1 MRLCKKGVGESR
13 ADCSRL
19 MVLDRRRRVDQKTSG
34 QQTENEGVE
43 YRQTSGVCSIQLDE
57 TREVGRGMV
66 V

>member
-19 MVLDRRRRVDQKTSG
+19 VVLDRRRRVDQKTSG

-43 YRQTSGVCSIQLDE
+43 YRQTSGVGE
-57 TREVGRGMV
+57 TEHTTG
-66 V
+66 